1 LKINKL
7 LDALSTIINLL
18 IVSALL
24 CLVVAIPVYFIWNWL
39 VADAFIFAAK
49 ISYWQA
55 WGIVFLICCLLSP
68 SVSIFAG
75 GIEVKLERG
84 KAEKTT
90 EK

>member
-49 ISYWQA
+49 IA